1 MARVKDMYYEA
12 HVQVLVTYY
21 ADVKLERLP
30 PADAKKMLHYPE
42 TDVAKDIYMEVIK
55 EHCL

>member
-21 ADVKLERLP
+21 VDVKLERLP